1 MNNELRMLSSSEIAQ
16 SLKTL
21 DQGEGTTINTTAKG
35 GSLGTVYGLQPV
47 LFLKSIVDAAKS
59 QQFFLP
65 FISQVNL
72 PNGTYQISV
81 PKRKKYLGRDVGTTG
96 LQIGTSEPT
105 NADMTITQ
113 IDTMDAE
120 VICPTPRYA
129 GAAMSNFSLKV
140 NALNLL
146 QYAKDE
152 LSYAI
157 GDEIDRYIVTTIG
170 DATDASSD
178 STYGAQTLYGGDA
191 TSDNSLATG
200 DVVTTDLVA
209 KGARYLK
216 STNCYYWVAASGGAT
231 GTETQGANKNPWMPI
246 AGDPFVLFIG
256 PAQEET
262 FRKDSQFV
270 NAAEYGSDK
279 VIHNGEIGEY
289 LGIKIIVTNN
299 LENPATTVAA
309 PDCAQTGG
317 TASPGVQMT
326 RCIMMKGKKAFTFVW
341 GQKPQLK
348 VFDYPQRDQTWVTL
362 VSAYAG
368 AVIQDDAI
376 VFIDVADA

>member
-1 MNNELRMLSSSEIAQ
+1 MLSSSEIAQ

-21 DQGEGTTINTTAKG
+21 DQGTGATINTTAKG
-35 GSLGTVYGLQPV
+35 GSLGTIYGLQPV

-65 FISQVNL
+65 FVSQVNL
-72 PNGTYQISV
+72 PNGTYQISI
-81 PKRKKYLGRDVGTTG
+81 PKRKKYLGRDAGTTG

-105 NADMTITQ
+105 NSDMTITQ

-120 VICPTPRYA
+120 VICPTPKYA
-129 GAAMSNFSLKV
+129 GAAMSNFSLRV

-170 DATDASSD
+170 DATDASSAA
-178 STYGAQTLYGGDA
+178 TYGAQTLYGGDA

-200 DVVTTDLVA
+200 DVITTDLVA

-216 STNCYYWVAASGGAT
+216 STSCYYWVTADGGAT

-317 TASPGVQMT
+317 TANPGVQMT

-376 VFIDVADA
+376 TFIDVADA